1 MLYPTTNLWGSLQAR
16 QARKVVGLLAFKG
29 AHVDEDVQ
37 LDVLRSRQQKTYGN
51 HRKIVVFP
59 RENGDW
65 TNRKLEF
72 EGDFTNEN

>member
-51 HRKIVVFP
+51 HRKIVVFLLKIV
-59 RENGDW
+59 EI
-65 TNRKLEF
+65 TEKS
-72 EGDFTNEN
+72 